1 MNMDTI
7 SILNGPSS
15 LKLTPIGIDPVLLQ
29 QLEMLFAFYH
39 KQWWCQRQMFYHYK
53 KCNAIFNGLA
63 LLIMACGMVVGP
75 VLQNGIIATAITAL
89 GVVVKGW
96 NEFKKFSFKVDM
108 CRFAYT
114 SYLKSLSELRMY
126 VRGKPMDELVNFLVK
141 MQTIDD
147 IVVDFTPPLA
157 DRFIKQYN
165 ARFHYVPQNN
175 IKDSDSFHLPQ
186 SCLNV
191 NVIPK
196 NPSPKKNESDDV
208 VVNEEACL
216 EPC

>member
-1 MNMDTI
+1 MDTI
-7 SILNGPSS
+7 FILNGPSS

-175 IKDSDSFHLPQ
+175 IKDSDSFHPPQ

-191 NVIPK
+191 NVIQDQNHP
-196 NPSPKKNESDDV
+196 PPKKNESDV
-208 VVNEEACL
+208 VVNEEVCL

>member
-1 MNMDTI
+1 MDTI

-15 LKLTPIGIDPVLLQ
+15 LKLTPICIDPVLLQ
-29 QLEMLFAFYH
+29 QLEMLFAFCH

-53 KCNAIFNGLA
+53 KCNAVFNGLA

-75 VLQNGIIATAITAL
+75 VLQNGIIAGAITAL
-89 GVVVKGW
+89 GAVVKGW

-108 CRFAYT
+108 RRFAYT

-126 VRGKPMDELVNFLVK
+126 VRGKLMDELVNFLVK

-175 IKDSDSFHLPQ
+175 VKDSESLHHAQ

-191 NVIPK
+191 NVIQDGKPIPK
-196 NPSPKKNESDDV
+196 NQSDGCV
-208 VVNEEACL
+208 VLVNEEVCSG
-216 EPC
+216 PC